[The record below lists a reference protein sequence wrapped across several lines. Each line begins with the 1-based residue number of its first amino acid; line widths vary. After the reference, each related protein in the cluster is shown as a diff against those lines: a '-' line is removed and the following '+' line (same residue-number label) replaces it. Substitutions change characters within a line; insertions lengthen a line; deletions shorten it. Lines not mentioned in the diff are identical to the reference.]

1 LHFAA
6 WRFVFLFP
14 VQNGAT
20 LPMGNVAAGQAYD
33 RRAFGCTAI
42 ICQHMQLHGHR
53 PSSGNSPDPV
63 EHARAPGAS
72 AADLLQL
79 PDRISGLAELK

>member
-1 LHFAA
+1 
-6 WRFVFLFP
+6 
-14 VQNGAT
+14 
-20 LPMGNVAAGQAYD
+20 
-33 RRAFGCTAI
+33 
-42 ICQHMQLHGHR
+42 MQLHGHR